1 MRLVSGESFGTVVLY
16 VGVGTRYTVFKY
28 QHAEWDFFIGAFIEW
43 EAFFS
48 ALLNFLLRSLA
59 FLKTLESWRIKPLCT
74 ESA

>member
-48 ALLNFLLRSLA
+48 ASSISCFVPLLFENPRVLA
-59 FLKTLESWRIKPLCT
+59 N
-74 ESA
+74 